1 MQTPFT
7 SRNYDSLEVHVSEIV
22 GTGAHLSPAQLRV
35 WTAVLDTSRI
45 LDTEL
50 EAALEPHGMK
60 HREYEVLVRVDG
72 AGGRLRMSVLAR
84 QIEASAAL
92 ISQTITK
99 LEARDWVVREASDV
113 DGRGVDA
120 VLTTRG
126 RTALAAAAGP
136 HAQLIRT
143 LLLDPLNDEL
153 TLVADALGGV
163 AAHLRA
169 HRSGARCDEPD
180 CPMNS

>member
-1 MQTPFT
+1 M
-7 SRNYDSLEVHVSEIV
+7 NEIT

-35 WTAVLDTSRI
+35 WTALLDTSRI

-50 EAALEPHGMK
+50 EAALELHGMK

-92 ISQTITK
+92 ISQTVAK
-99 LEARDWVVREASDV
+99 LEARDWVAREASDL

-126 RTALAAAAGP
+126 RSALAAAAEP
-136 HAQLIRT
+136 HAELIRT
-143 LLLDPLNDEL
+143 LLLDPIKNEL
-153 TLVADALGGV
+153 AVVADALDGV
-163 AAHLRA
+163 ATHLRA
-169 HRSGARCDEPD
+169 HRSGARCEDAN